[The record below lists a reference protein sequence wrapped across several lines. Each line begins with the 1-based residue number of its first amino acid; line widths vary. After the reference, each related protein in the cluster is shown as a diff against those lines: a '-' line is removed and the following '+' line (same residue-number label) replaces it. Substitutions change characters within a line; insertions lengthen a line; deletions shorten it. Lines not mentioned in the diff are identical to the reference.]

1 MVRVRLYA
9 DECIVWLSA
18 SLPLEDVLSG
28 HCCCHGVVYRTLD
41 VSIIEHHWCFCTI
54 SVAYRTLDVSI
65 VMIEHH
71 WCFCAIIMA
80 AQCDDLAKIVQVLPW
95 EGESDQMS
103 KMTKSHAQVVGECQ
117 FCKCDIPVTL

>member
-1 MVRVRLYA
+1 MGYVWLAVSLRRVMVRVRLYA

-28 HCCCHGVVYRTLD
+28 HCCCHGVV
-41 VSIIEHHWCFCTI
+41 
-54 SVAYRTLDVSI
+54 YRTLDVSI

-103 KMTKSHAQVVGECQ
+103 KMTKSHRAQVVGECQ